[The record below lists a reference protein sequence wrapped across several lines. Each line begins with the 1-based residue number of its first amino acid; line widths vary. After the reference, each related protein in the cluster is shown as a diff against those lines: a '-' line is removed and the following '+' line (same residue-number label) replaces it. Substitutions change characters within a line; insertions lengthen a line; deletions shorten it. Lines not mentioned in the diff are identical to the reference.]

1 MLDLERLTAPISEA
15 MPCGQDMSFSSEF
28 DAIAEARRSDD
39 PTLEQGDWVA
49 DLKTAEWGSVVKQCN
64 AVLLSKTKDMRVAA
78 WLTEASARTES
89 FAGLAQGYRL
99 IAQLCEAYWD
109 GIYPN
114 DDIEE
119 RIGSL
124 SWLLSNSSRWIREL
138 PLIDNGPQARYSM
151 NDFEAARAKRSSSS
165 SDNFGEVDTRPSM
178 EMLDSAR
185 RGTSYDFYVQLTA
198 ALPECVSAVKELER
212 VMDARL
218 GLDGP
223 SFTSLLDQL
232 VSVDRL
238 AKRFARDAGVAV
250 EGDFGEAETETESS
264 SAGGSSNS
272 ASGGGSGFS
281 GNAGDIAGRKQAL
294 AELRRVAEYFRR
306 TEPHS
311 PVAYL
316 AERAARWGEMPLHI
330 WLKTVVK
337 EGTSLA
343 QLEELLDIGQ
353 ATNFSSDD

>member
-1 MLDLERLTAPISEA
+1 MLDLEKLLAPISEA
-15 MPCGQDMSFSSEF
+15 TPCGEDMSFSAEF
-28 DAIAEARRSDD
+28 DAIADARRSDD

-49 DLKTAEWGSVVKQCN
+49 DLKSADWSSVIKQCN
-64 AVLLSKTKDMRVAA
+64 ALLSNKSKDMRVAA

-99 IAQLCEAYWD
+99 IAQLCENYWEPLH
-109 GIYPN
+109 PN
-114 DDIEE
+114 DDIEQ

-124 SWLLSNSSRWIREL
+124 SWLLSNSLRWIREL
-138 PLIDNGPQARYSM
+138 PLIDNGPQGRYGM
-151 NDFEAARAKRSSSS
+151 TDFETARNKRSSSEDS
-165 SDNFGEVDTRPSM
+165 FGETDSRPSM
-178 EMLDSAR
+178 ETLDTAR

-198 ALPECVSAVKELER
+198 AIPDCLSALKELER
-212 VMDARL
+212 VADARL

-223 SFTSLLDQL
+223 SFTSLIDQL
-232 VSVDRL
+232 MSVDRL

-250 EGDFGEAETETESS
+250 EGAYLEEGSEGEAQQNTSAAVSS
-264 SAGGSSNS
+264 GN
-272 ASGGGSGFS
+272 SGFS
-281 GNAGDIAGRKQAL
+281 GAAGDIAGRKQAL

-353 ATNFSSDD
+353 ASNFSSDD

>member
-1 MLDLERLTAPISEA
+1 MLDLERLITPISEA

-49 DLKTAEWGSVVKQCN
+49 DLKSAEWPSVVKQCN
-64 AVLLSKTKDMRVAA
+64 AVLLTKTKDMRVAA

-138 PLIDNGPQARYSM
+138 PLIDNGPQARYGM
-151 NDFEAARAKRSSSS
+151 NDFEAARSKRNNSSGDS
-165 SDNFGEVDTRPSM
+165 FGEVDTRPSM
-178 EMLDSAR
+178 EVLDSAR
-185 RGTSYDFYVQLTA
+185 RGTSYDFYVQLTI
-198 ALPECVSAVKELER
+198 ALPECISAVKELER

-223 SFTSLLDQL
+223 SFTSLIDQL

-238 AKRFARDAGVAV
+238 AKRFARDAGVSV
-250 EGDFGEAETETESS
+250 EGDFTDSETETESAS
-264 SAGGSSNS
+264 PVS
-272 ASGGGSGFS
+272 SGGVSSGSNFT